1 MVPRLSRLAG
11 VLAFLLA
18 LPAMLLGQV
27 ERITLPR
34 GLCELSVSSPD
45 GADVSWEAR
54 QPASLDHRI
63 YSLADGRSVVVFVL
77 AKESVIVSDV
87 IDWDARKRTKKTWIV
102 SPDSPDPD
110 PGPDPGPD
118 PDPDPDPD
126 LEGFAAEVFRRK
138 ALIDDD
144 PNALR
149 LAEVFRDVASQAS
162 ELGAVV
168 VVADLTAGIKS
179 LGLPNEWQPFL
190 DWLSA
195 ELTDRA
201 QSRPEIVSVYAEIA
215 EGLSR

>member
-11 VLAFLLA
+11 VLAFSLVW
-18 LPAMLLGQV
+18 PAMLLGQV

-34 GLCELSVSSPD
+34 GLCELSVSAPD
-45 GADVSWEAR
+45 GSDVSWEAR

-63 YSLADGRSVVVFVL
+63 YSLADGRNVVVFVL
-77 AKESVIVSDV
+77 AKESVLVSDV

-102 SPDSPDPD
+102 SLDNPDPD
-110 PGPDPGPD
+110 PGPDPGPG
-118 PDPDPDPD
+118 PDPDPD

-138 ALIDDD
+138 SLIDDG

-149 LAEVFRDVASQAS
+149 LAEVFRDVASQAN
-162 ELGAVV
+162 ELGSVV
-168 VVADLTAGIKS
+168 VVAELTAGIKL
-179 LGLPNEWQPFL
+179 LGLPNEGQPVL